1 MTLRN
6 GKVPALRSLTT
17 ADALYTPDTE
27 FDVDADGYYLISSPE
42 ELYGFA
48 KLVNESAET
57 TLVNTSTIKIST
69 LNAKLTKN
77 IRLNDTA
84 ASTYANTPAKY
95 SWTPIGEYLGGN
107 KVRYQGHFDGQ
118 GYNISGIYCKISASK
133 DHGIGLFGA
142 VWGDGRV
149 ENLKLTNSYFEAYNQ
164 TSNIDIGSIAGYNRG
179 CIDKVYS
186 DAIVK
191 GTGSLVAGIA
201 GRSEGSIS
209 ESWFAGSV
217 EAGGTS
223 IGGIVG
229 YTSGVTITNCL
240 NTGTVTGTHA
250 DGYVGGIVGR
260 VFSGTNQISNSL
272 NAGQLSSKKT
282 ATTGTVIG
290 HENGKVT
297 LTNVYAVKDA
307 TYTKLIGTG
316 AQETGS
322 VSGTKERADIIGY
335 GALHNLG
342 ELNADNLWVERSDD
356 VPSLK
361 RFIEIEEEQP

>member
-1 MTLRN
+1 MADPKIRIRHLVNQQYLR
-6 GKVPALRSLTT
+6 KETSPCKKEKISPSMLPTAEEMLKTACIPTALRLQMKHLLWRRSL
-17 ADALYTPDTE
+17 
-27 FDVDADGYYLISSPE
+27 
-42 ELYGFA
+42 
-48 KLVNESAET
+48 
-57 TLVNTSTIKIST
+57 
-69 LNAKLTKN
+69 
-77 IRLNDTA
+77 
-84 ASTYANTPAKY
+84 
-95 SWTPIGEYLGGN
+95 
-107 KVRYQGHFDGQ
+107 
-118 GYNISGIYCKISASK
+118 
-133 DHGIGLFGA
+133 
-142 VWGDGRV
+142 
-149 ENLKLTNSYFEAYNQ
+149 
-164 TSNIDIGSIAGYNRG
+164 
-179 CIDKVYS
+179 
-186 DAIVK
+186 
-191 GTGSLVAGIA
+191 
-201 GRSEGSIS
+201 
-209 ESWFAGSV
+209 
-217 EAGGTS
+217 GTS
-223 IGGIVG
+223 SV
-229 YTSGVTITNCL
+229 L

-290 HENGKVT
+290 HENGTVT

-361 RFIEIEEEQP
+361 RFIKIEEE